1 MTASATADSTSADR
15 TSPDGRSADS
25 APGAALPGESIVSG
39 PGRVPM
45 PGAVPVSAT
54 SAATAA
60 SAGTAASAASAVPAA
75 AEQAGQPTPAGVLTG
90 RARIDDLDARILALI
105 TERVGTAADIQSA
118 RIAEGGRRLD
128 LKRETE
134 IITRYRETLG
144 RPGVTIAMA
153 VLELCR
159 GRV

>member
-1 MTASATADSTSADR
+1 MTASTTADPT
-15 TSPDGRSADS
+15 SADS
-25 APGAALPGESIVSG
+25 ATPGES
-39 PGRVPM
+39 
-45 PGAVPVSAT
+45 
-54 SAATAA
+54 
-60 SAGTAASAASAVPAA
+60 SAVADHV
-75 AEQAGQPTPAGVLTG
+75 GQPTPAGVRSG
-90 RARIDDLDARILALI
+90 RTQIDDLDARILALI
-105 TERVGTAADIQSA
+105 TERMGTAADIQAA

-134 IITRYRETLG
+134 IIARYREALG

>member
-15 TSPDGRSADS
+15 TSPDRTSADS
-25 APGAALPGESIVSG
+25 APGAALPGEPVVSVPG
-39 PGRVPM
+39 PLHV
-45 PGAVPVSAT
+45 AVPVSAT
-54 SAATAA
+54 SAA
-60 SAGTAASAASAVPAA
+60 SAGTAASAVPAA
-75 AEQAGQPTPAGVLTG
+75 VEQTGQPTPAGVLTG

>member
-1 MTASATADSTSADR
+1 MPVSVPATSVATA
-15 TSPDGRSADS
+15 
-25 APGAALPGESIVSG
+25 V
-39 PGRVPM
+39 
-45 PGAVPVSAT
+45 
-54 SAATAA
+54 SAATAVSVA
-60 SAGTAASAASAVPAA
+60 SADT
-75 AEQAGQPTPAGVLTG
+75 EQAGQPTPTGVLTG

-105 TERVGTAADIQSA
+105 TERVGTAVDIQSA

-134 IITRYRETLG
+134 IITRYREALG